1 MCAQC
6 LANFEAYQNALGI
19 RCLGLCK
26 PLPPLTHSVPPSPA
40 SGAAVSDNSK
50 FLALGAF
57 DGKVRLIS
65 AYSWQVAFVLP
76 LTHPREM
83 EAGFN
88 SQDLQLTVEI
98 SAVHSATIL
107 SRLAAADEAEETAE
121 DASAASGICAIR
133 AVITA

>member
-1 MCAQC
+1 MSQC

-19 RCLGLCK
+19 RCIGLCK
-26 PLPPLTHSVPPSPA
+26 PFRSQVPSLPSSPA
-40 SGAAVSDNSK
+40 STTASSDNSK

-57 DGKVRLIS
+57 DSKVRLVS

-98 SAVHSATIL
+98 SVVHNATLL
-107 SRLAAADEAEETAE
+107 SRLAAAEEAEETAAE
-121 DASAASGICAIR
+121 DSAGAASG
-133 AVITA
+133 